1 MNKEASISRDLF
13 YTKDHEWI
21 DFQGQVA
28 YTGVCSFKLIGFKDI
43 QEIIFNE
50 PMGFKKQGDVIAT
63 IKYNDYK
70 IEAHMPVDG
79 KIVEVN
85 DKLISGDSKF
95 LLQYAES
102 IGWIAMIFPLH
113 PEERKELIVPRIYQ
127 LTNKY
132 NRGPKIN

>member
-50 PMGFKKQGDVIAT
+50 TMGFKKQGDVIAT
-63 IKYNDYK
+63 IKYSDYK

-85 DKLISGDSKF
+85 YKLTSGDSKF

-113 PEERKELIVPRIYQ
+113 PGERKELIVPRIYQ

-132 NRGPKIN
+132 NKDPKIN

>member
-1 MNKEASISRDLF
+1 MNKESSISRDLF

-63 IKYNDYK
+63 IKYSDYK

-85 DKLISGDSKF
+85 DKLTSGDSKF

-102 IGWIAMIFPLH
+102 IGWIAMIFPSRSG
-113 PEERKELIVPRIYQ
+113 ERKELIVPRIYQ

>member
-28 YTGVCSFKLIGFKDI
+28 FIGVCSFKLIGFKEI
-43 QEIIFNE
+43 HEIIFNE
-50 PMGFKKQGDVIAT
+50 PMGFKKQGDVVAT
-63 IKYNDYK
+63 IRYNDYK
-70 IEAHMPVDG
+70 IEAHMPVAG
-79 KIVEVN
+79 KVVEVN
-85 DKLISGDSKF
+85 DKLNLGDSKF

-102 IGWIAMIFPLH
+102 IGWVAMIFPMQ
-113 PEERKELIVPRIYQ
+113 PTDRKELMVPKTYH

-132 NRGPKIN
+132 NRDPKIN